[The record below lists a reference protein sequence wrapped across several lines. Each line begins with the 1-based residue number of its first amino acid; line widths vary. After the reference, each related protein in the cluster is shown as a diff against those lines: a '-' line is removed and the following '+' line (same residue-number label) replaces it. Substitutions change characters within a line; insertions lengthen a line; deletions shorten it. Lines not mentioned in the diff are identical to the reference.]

1 MNTDNHRGWDGN
13 TLKWIALLSM
23 LIDHIGVIY
32 LSYGSHALL
41 SVYSLSRYI
50 GRLSFPLFCFLL
62 VEGFYHTGNLCK
74 YVQRMLGFAFLAEI
88 PYDLAIYGKLVKLDG
103 QNVLFTFVIGL
114 LVMWML
120 TKVELWSIPMY
131 GIVLFGC
138 AAAYLLRVD
147 YSWYGILLIVV
158 FYVFHD
164 QKTKRN
170 LAAAVLLFWQ
180 PASLVALLC
189 IQWYNGERGRVNR
202 TVFYW
207 FYPVH
212 LLILYALQYILM
224 PARMGF

>member
-1 MNTDNHRGWDGN
+1 MNTGNHRGWDGN

-62 VEGFYHTGNLCK
+62 VEGFYHTGNLRK

-88 PYDLAIYGKLVKLDG
+88 PYDLAIYGKIVKLDG

-147 YSWYGILLIVV
+147 YSWYGI
-158 FYVFHD
+158 
-164 QKTKRN
+164 
-170 LAAAVLLFWQ
+170 VLLFWQ

-189 IQWYNGERGRVNR
+189 IQWYNGERGRGNR

-212 LLILYALQYILM
+212 LLILYVLQYILM

>member
-1 MNTDNHRGWDGN
+1 MIN
-13 TLKWIALLSM
+13 LLIFS
-23 LIDHIGVIY
+23 II
-32 LSYGSHALL
+32 S
-41 SVYSLSRYI
+41 
-50 GRLSFPLFCFLL
+50 
-62 VEGFYHTGNLCK
+62 
-74 YVQRMLGFAFLAEI
+74 EI
-88 PYDLAIYGKLVKLDG
+88 PYDLAIYGKIVKLDG

-189 IQWYNGERGRVNR
+189 IQWYNGERGRGNR

>member
-1 MNTDNHRGWDGN
+1 
-13 TLKWIALLSM
+13 
-23 LIDHIGVIY
+23 
-32 LSYGSHALL
+32 
-41 SVYSLSRYI
+41 
-50 GRLSFPLFCFLL
+50 
-62 VEGFYHTGNLCK
+62 
-74 YVQRMLGFAFLAEI
+74 
-88 PYDLAIYGKLVKLDG
+88 
-103 QNVLFTFVIGL
+103 
-114 LVMWML
+114 MWML

-189 IQWYNGERGRVNR
+189 IQWYNGERGRGNR

-212 LLILYALQYILM
+212 LLILYVLQYILM

>member
-1 MNTDNHRGWDGN
+1 MICASTFKECLDLPFWR
-13 TLKWIALLSM
+13 
-23 LIDHIGVIY
+23 
-32 LSYGSHALL
+32 
-41 SVYSLSRYI
+41 R
-50 GRLSFPLFCFLL
+50 
-62 VEGFYHTGNLCK
+62 
-74 YVQRMLGFAFLAEI
+74 I
-88 PYDLAIYGKLVKLDG
+88 PYDLAIYGKIVKLDG

-170 LAAAVLLFWQ
+170 LAAAVLLFGS
-180 PASLVALLC
+180 PGFAGSTFV
-189 IQWYNGERGRVNR
+189 Y
-202 TVFYW
+202 TV
-207 FYPVH
+207 V
-212 LLILYALQYILM
+212 
-224 PARMGF
+224 

>member
-1 MNTDNHRGWDGN
+1 M
-13 TLKWIALLSM
+13 
-23 LIDHIGVIY
+23 
-32 LSYGSHALL
+32 

-62 VEGFYHTGNLCK
+62 VEGFYHTGNLRK

-88 PYDLAIYGKLVKLDG
+88 PYDLAIYGKIVKLDG

-170 LAAAVLLFWQ
+170 LGSCSAAFLAAGFAGSTFV
-180 PASLVALLC
+180 
-189 IQWYNGERGRVNR
+189 Y
-202 TVFYW
+202 TV
-207 FYPVH
+207 V
-212 LLILYALQYILM
+212 
-224 PARMGF
+224 

>member
-1 MNTDNHRGWDGN
+1 MNTGNHCGWDGN

-41 SVYSLSRYI
+41 SVYSFSRYI

-62 VEGFYHTGNLCK
+62 VEGFYHTGNLRK

-88 PYDLAIYGKLVKLDG
+88 PYDLAIYGKIVKLDG

-189 IQWYNGERGRVNR
+189 IQWYNGEQGRGNR

>member
-1 MNTDNHRGWDGN
+1 M
-13 TLKWIALLSM
+13 
-23 LIDHIGVIY
+23 
-32 LSYGSHALL
+32 
-41 SVYSLSRYI
+41 
-50 GRLSFPLFCFLL
+50 
-62 VEGFYHTGNLCK
+62 
-74 YVQRMLGFAFLAEI
+74 
-88 PYDLAIYGKLVKLDG
+88 AIYGKIVKLDG

-170 LAAAVLLFWQ
+170 LAAAVLLFGSRLRW
-180 PASLVALLC
+180 
-189 IQWYNGERGRVNR
+189 
-202 TVFYW
+202 
-207 FYPVH
+207 
-212 LLILYALQYILM
+212 
-224 PARMGF
+224 